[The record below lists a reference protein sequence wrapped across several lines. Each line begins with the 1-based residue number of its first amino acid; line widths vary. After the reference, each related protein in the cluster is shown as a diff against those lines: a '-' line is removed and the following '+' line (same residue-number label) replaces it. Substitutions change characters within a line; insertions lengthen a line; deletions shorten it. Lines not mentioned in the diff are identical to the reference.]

1 MVETHAHNGI
11 DAPQISF
18 SSMEGTPQASLTT
31 ASVGS
36 LTSGGSNDLRTADA
50 NIINNA
56 ITRLNELEDRLQNL
70 GLLS

>member
-18 SSMEGTPQASLTT
+18 SNMEGAPQAALTT